1 MDPRQ
6 IMIERHLKEYLDSEK
21 AKNLDKYGTPE
32 HVLVL
37 KIMGTVSAWAKVA
50 QSGKENYDNN
60 Y

>member
-6 IMIERHLKEYLDSEK
+6 IMIERCLREYLGTKE

-32 HVLVL
+32 HVLL
-37 KIMGTVSAWAKVA
+37 IKLMGTISAYDRPQEV
-50 QSGKENYDNN
+50 QNYEKH